1 MTIKVIKPFKGVP
14 DGEVH
19 PRQFNPGDIVSGSLA
34 AVALA
39 EKWAKDMSKAKAEE
53 TPPPATTNPVTT
65 PPPAT

>member
-39 EKWAKDMSKAKAEE
+39 QKWAKDMSKAKAEE
-53 TPPPATTNPVTT
+53 TPPPPPP